1 MNPFNLTR
9 RHVAVI
15 LVLVSCNAREVTRKS
30 PSAVPMSLPS
40 AVAARVGALASA
52 SARPSSDSGSDAEFE
67 RAYERKW
74 KAIETC
80 ERDGVAV
87 MGFGP
92 TVVCLKKE
100 AVAWSMDPRFPSL
113 TEGLK

>member
-1 MNPFNLTR
+1 MTE
-9 RHVAVI
+9 RHVAVL
-15 LVLVSCNAREVTRKS
+15 LVLVSCNAREAPRKS

-40 AVAARVGALASA
+40 AVAARVGAPASA
-52 SARPSSDSGSDAEFE
+52 AARPPSDSGSDAEFD

-80 ERDGVAV
+80 EHYGYVAV

-100 AVAWSMDPRFPSL
+100 AIAWSMDPKFPPIS
-113 TEGLK
+113 EGLK